1 MKLMDYSLLVG
12 IHDIELEQQLQKER
26 TAASPQQQQDDQQ
39 YEFHQQQ
46 ASDLDSAGEQPSP
59 PESPV
64 PSTGA
69 FTTNSALNLDDEF
82 FAIPSS
88 EGLREILIF

>member
-1 MKLMDYSLLVG
+1 MHLMDYSLLVG
-12 IHDIELEQQLQKER
+12 IHDIQLEQQLQKER
-26 TAASPQQQQDDQQ
+26 TITSQEEESQQAQFPADI
-39 YEFHQQQ
+39 HQQQ
-46 ASDLDSAGEQPSP
+46 ASDLDSGGEQLSP

-69 FTTNSALNLDDEF
+69 FTTHSGGLNLDDEF

-88 EGLREILIF
+88 EGI